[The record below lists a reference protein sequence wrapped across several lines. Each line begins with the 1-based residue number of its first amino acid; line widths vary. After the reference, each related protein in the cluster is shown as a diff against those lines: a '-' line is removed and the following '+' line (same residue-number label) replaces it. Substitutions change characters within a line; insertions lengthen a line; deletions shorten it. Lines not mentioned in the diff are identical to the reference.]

1 MIYNIKEIQIQ
12 KIKTPF
18 ARVVIKN
25 EIKVHED
32 VEYYEKTYE
41 SVSEKQVSKYELI
54 KLSQKQTD
62 KKAFKP
68 K

>member
-1 MIYNIKEIQIQ
+1 MTNMIYNIKEIQIQ

-18 ARVVIKN
+18 ARIVIKN

-41 SVSEKQVSKYELI
+41 SVSEKQVSKYDLV
-54 KLSQKQTD
+54 KLSQ
-62 KKAFKP
+62 
-68 K
+68 

>member
-41 SVSEKQVSKYELI
+41 SVSEKQISKYELI